1 MQRAKYKIK
10 GIFISHLLILTLLL
24 TGCSISHGVYH
35 EIGKGQTLWR
45 IAKVYNV
52 DLQDIAEANNIT
64 DTRQIEVG
72 QKIFIPGAERVLE
85 VKPYTAK
92 GQGSRV
98 KGQQDDKG
106 EKEDKIT
113 LEKGRFIWPVNG
125 EVTSGF
131 GIRNGQKHN
140 GIDISAP
147 AGADIV
153 AADDGEVIYSDNG
166 MRGYGNLIIL
176 QHKDKFVTIYGHN
189 KENLVSVGKNV
200 KKSELIARVGNS
212 GNSTG
217 YHLHFEI
224 RRDTKPRNPIFF
236 LP

>member
-1 MQRAKYKIK
+1 MK
-10 GIFISHLLILTLLL
+10 FLISYFLFLILFFL
-24 TGCSISHGVYH
+24 TACAVSHGIYH
-35 EIGKGQTLWR
+35 EVGKGQTLWR
-45 IAKVYNV
+45 IAKTYNI

-64 DTRQIEVG
+64 DTRQVEAG

-85 VKPYTAK
+85 VKPYMPKGQAAK
-92 GQGSRV
+92 GKRQEIE
-98 KGQQDDKG
+98 DKE
-106 EKEDKIT
+106 EKEGKIIF
-113 LEKGRFIWPVNG
+113 EKGRFIWPVKG

-131 GIRNGQKHN
+131 GIRNGQKHD

-147 AGADIV
+147 SGTDVV
-153 AADDGEVIYSDNG
+153 AADDGEVIYNGDG
-166 MRGYGNLIIL
+166 MRGYGNLIII

-189 KENLVSVGKNV
+189 KENLVQVGKNV
-200 KKSELIARVGNS
+200 KRGELIARVGNS

-224 RRDTKPRNPIFF
+224 RKDTKPRNPLFF